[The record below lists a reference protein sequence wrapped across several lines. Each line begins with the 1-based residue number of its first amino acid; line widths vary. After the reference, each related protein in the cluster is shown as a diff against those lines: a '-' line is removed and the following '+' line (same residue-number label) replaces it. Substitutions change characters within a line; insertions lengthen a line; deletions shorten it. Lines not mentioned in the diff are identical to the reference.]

1 MVREYERVTRS
12 GAAEKERDEIAQKAQ
27 AQKVTPCTWL
37 QLGTKSP
44 TAHAWLQFVTLPT
57 SRYFDVAALSCL
69 FWLSK
74 SSVVLSGVLARVML
88 A

>member
-1 MVREYERVTRS
+1 MEREYERVTRS

-57 SRYFDVAALSCL
+57 RYFDVAALSCL
-69 FWLSK
+69 VWLSK
-74 SSVVLSGVLARVML
+74 SSVVLSGVLARVVL
-88 A
+88 T

>member
-1 MVREYERVTRS
+1 MSDEPT
-12 GAAEKERDEIAQKAQ
+12 GAAEKKRDEIAQKAQ

-57 SRYFDVAALSCL
+57 RYFDVAALS
-69 FWLSK
+69 
-74 SSVVLSGVLARVML
+74 
-88 A
+88 